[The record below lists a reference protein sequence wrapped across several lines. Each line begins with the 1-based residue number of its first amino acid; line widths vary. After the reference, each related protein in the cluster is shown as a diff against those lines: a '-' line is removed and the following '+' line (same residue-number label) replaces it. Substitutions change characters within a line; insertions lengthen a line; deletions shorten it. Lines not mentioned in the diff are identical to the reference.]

1 MPNHDDYDNNDEYGF
16 WNEAPAR
23 RRHGVTRA
31 VPVVTAPAPEPADTM
46 TSIRVG
52 NGSGHIDPLIRR
64 VGALAIVIAM
74 CVPVALSLRGSDSS
88 VAAMKPGSSRTIPTS
103 ALGEPATQ
111 PEATAAQ
118 TSATQSSAPT
128 ADAAAPAAM
137 VGAASTQTT
146 PTQPEPVTAVVTVA
160 GCTKEYPV
168 VAGDYWILIA
178 KKVSVGLNEL
188 LDANNAT
195 TDTALYPGRTICLP
209 ANASTPTTAAP
220 GTAAA
225 PANAAVPAT
234 RAPATTAAPT
244 TTTAAPTTTVPAR
257 TSYTRAEV
265 EAIIREIWPD
275 DLENEAVRIATRE
288 SNLLPTAQNF
298 CCYGLFQIYW
308 NVHKGWL
315 AGIGVTSSQQLFDPR
330 VNAWA
335 ALVLYNRSGGWGPW
349 T

>member
-1 MPNHDDYDNNDEYGF
+1 MP
-16 WNEAPAR
+16 
-23 RRHGVTRA
+23 TTTSTTT
-31 VPVVTAPAPEPADTM
+31 TA
-46 TSIRVG
+46 TST
-52 NGSGHIDPLIRR
+52 GSGTTHLPDAATVSPERSPWSLPPPLNRPPRPASGSAAGHGIDPLIRR

-74 CVPVALSLRGSDSS
+74 CVPVALSLRGSGSS
-88 VAAMKPGSSRTIPTS
+88 LAAMRPGSSGTVPTS

-128 ADAAAPAAM
+128 ADPAAAGF
-137 VGAASTQTT
+137 GAASIQTT

-160 GCTKEYPV
+160 GCTKEYTV

-195 TDTALYPGRTICLP
+195 TDTALYPGRTDLP
-209 ANASTPTTAAP
+209 TGQRLHPHNSGTSHCGRPRQCGRPRHP
-220 GTAAA
+220 GTGHHS
-225 PANAAVPAT
+225 
-234 RAPATTAAPT
+234 RL
-244 TTTAAPTTTVPAR
+244 PTTTVPVR
-257 TSYTRAEV
+257 TNYTRAEV

-288 SNLLPTAQNF
+288 NHLQPTAQNF

-308 NVHKGWL
+308 NVHKRWL
-315 AGIGVTSSQQLFDPR
+315 AAIGVTSAEQLLDP
-330 VNAWA
+330 
-335 ALVLYNRSGGWGPW
+335 
-349 T
+349 

>member
-1 MPNHDDYDNNDEYGF
+1 MANHDEPDHNEYGNNSDEYGF
-16 WNEAPAR
+16 WNDAPVR
-23 RRHGVTRA
+23 RRHAVTRA
-31 VPVVTAPAPEPADTM
+31 IPVVTGPAPDPGDT
-46 TSIRVG
+46 RVEAWAG
-52 NGSGHIDPLIRR
+52 TGPRHIDPLIRR
-64 VGALAIVIAM
+64 VGALALLIAM
-74 CVPVALSLRGSDSS
+74 CVPVAVSLKDGGSS
-88 VAAMKPGSSRTIPTS
+88 VAAMKPVPSGTVPTS
-103 ALGEPATQ
+103 ALGEPATL
-111 PEATAAQ
+111 PEATAPQ
-118 TSATQSSAPT
+118 TSATQPG
-128 ADAAAPAAM
+128 APAAM

-146 PTQPEPVTAVVTVA
+146 PTQPEPVTAVVTVPVCA
-160 GCTKEYPV
+160 KEYSV
-168 VAGDYWILIA
+168 VASDYWILIA

-209 ANASTPTTAAP
+209 ANASAPTTAAP
-220 GTAAA
+220 ATVAA
-225 PANAAVPAT
+225 PANAAAPAT

-244 TTTAAPTTTVPAR
+244 TTTAAPTTTVPVR

-335 ALVLYNRSGGWGPW
+335 ALVLYNRAGGWGPW

>member
-1 MPNHDDYDNNDEYGF
+1 MPNHDEPNHDEYDNNSDEYGF
-16 WNEAPAR
+16 WNDAPVR

-31 VPVVTAPAPEPADTM
+31 VPVVTDPAPEPAST
-46 TSIRVG
+46 
-52 NGSGHIDPLIRR
+52 GSRHIDPLIRR
-64 VGALAIVIAM
+64 VGALALVIAM
-74 CVPVALSLRGSDSS
+74 CVPVALSLKGGGSS
-88 VAAMKPGSSRTIPTS
+88 VAAMKPVPGGTVPSS
-103 ALGEPATQ
+103 ALGEQ
-111 PEATAAQ
+111 AAQ
-118 TSATQSSAPT
+118 TSATQSGAPT
-128 ADAAAPAAM
+128 ANAVAPAAM

-146 PTQPEPVTAVVTVA
+146 PTQPEPVTAVVTVP
-160 GCTKEYPV
+160 GCAKEYTV

-220 GTAAA
+220 ATVAA
-225 PANAAVPAT
+225 PANAAAPAT
-234 RAPATTAAPT
+234 RAPATTAPT
-244 TTTAAPTTTVPAR
+244 TTAAAPTTTVPIR
-257 TSYTRAEV
+257 TTYTRAEV